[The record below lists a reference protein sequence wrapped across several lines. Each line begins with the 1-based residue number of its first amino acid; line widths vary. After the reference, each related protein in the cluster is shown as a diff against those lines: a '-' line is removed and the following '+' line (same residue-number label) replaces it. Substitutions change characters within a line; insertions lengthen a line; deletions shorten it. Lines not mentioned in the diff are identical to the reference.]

1 MEQYS
6 EIGKAI
12 ICRVSQKLYTKLI
25 KHNLKLITS
34 INKMQLVLDS
44 TQSDLNF
51 EPSFSL
57 IHQVLREIWHFE
69 HTFQARNFGQL

>member
-1 MEQYS
+1 MKQYS
-6 EIGKAI
+6 EIGKDI
-12 ICRVSQKLYTKLI
+12 ICRMSQKLYTKLI

-51 EPSFSL
+51 EPSFSG
-57 IHQVLREIWHFE
+57 IHQVLRERWLFE